1 MNQDQ
6 FRAVLQCSDCLNDL
20 KQAFLYDH
28 PEREDVFSDA
38 AAHFDQLVD
47 YAISVLMESGHE
59 ETIYDGFIEGSDPYM
74 TIKGVNGC
82 YVAFNNDSCEC
93 FSTLAEAKSY
103 TDDGWGRLQ
112 AS

>member
-6 FRAVLQCSDCLNDL
+6 FRTVLQCSDCLNDL

-28 PEREDVFSDA
+28 PKREDVFSDA
-38 AAHFDQLVD
+38 DAHYDLLVD

-59 ETIYDGFIEGSDPYM
+59 ETIYDGFFEGSDPYM